1 MIHRDRKHIL
11 AQRQHM
17 FLFQHGIKM
26 RPVDLRA
33 EPLCI
38 HDDVKHLTDAYA
50 PMQEMLDEMH
60 DQKQHVLRMR
70 KRIDIASHD
79 LMHSRM
85 RKRIRKETL
94 IRPIRL

>member
-1 MIHRDRKHIL
+1 
-11 AQRQHM
+11 
-17 FLFQHGIKM
+17 M

-38 HDDVKHLTDAYA
+38 HDDVKYLTDAYA

-79 LMHSRM
+79 LVHSRM
-85 RKRIRKETL
+85 RKCIRKETL
-94 IRPIRL
+94 VRPIRL